1 VTEGTV
7 LAVINCDDLKA
18 EIDHAKAEAESA
30 RQTRIRLLRGHRDE
44 ERKAAAQKTA
54 AAQAVLTQSQD
65 HLKRMD
71 TLYQKEIIARD
82 LFEQAKRDYEVAQ
95 ANYQSSHDDQDLVE
109 ADPLPEEK
117 SRADADVAA
126 AQENISVAMEKLQK
140 CTIRAPISGTVL
152 RIMTKVGESYSTLM
166 PRPLFSLADDSI
178 RRVRAEVDEWDVGK
192 VKLGQRTMVSAD
204 GFPGRQFVGRVTELG
219 HVMGR
224 KSVLSGDPAEK
235 VDRDIL
241 EVIIELNESA
251 KELPIGLRVTAQF
264 LQGIDKS
271 GNSNHPLA
279 SKSPD
284 KPDGGAP
291 AQPGDVSSQQEP
303 KIAAP
308 FNAPVIPNGAIVVQ
322 VAAVE
327 RQSDALAL
335 AQVLQLKKF
344 PVFVITPI
352 ADKYYRVQIGPYA
365 DAESAAIV
373 RHELGE
379 QGFKSFI
386 KR

>member
-1 VTEGTV
+1 
-7 LAVINCDDLKA
+7 
-18 EIDHAKAEAESA
+18 
-30 RQTRIRLLRGHRDE
+30 
-44 ERKAAAQKTA
+44 
-54 AAQAVLTQSQD
+54 
-65 HLKRMD
+65 MD

-152 RIMTKVGESYSTLM
+152 RIMTKVGESYSTLL

-192 VKLGQRTMVSAD
+192 VKVGQRTMVSAD
-204 GFPGRQFVGRVTELG
+204 GFPGRQFAGRVTELG

-279 SKSPD
+279 LKSPD

-291 AQPGDVSSQQEP
+291 AQPADVSSQQEP

-344 PVFVITPI
+344 PVFVITPA

-373 RHELGE
+373 RHELGA